1 MVFFRQE
8 LPRYGNIM
16 WIWKGKKSKC
26 EHFAVKNDKM
36 IFVVSCLCQTFPA
49 WRRAVGEGGRDAQKV
64 RDSAYVP
71 VGGGSCHNAQD
82 AVFVLWQLALVIL
95 FYAFEE
101 KNTKKFAGSLIF
113 I

>member
-1 MVFFRQE
+1 
-8 LPRYGNIM
+8 
-16 WIWKGKKSKC
+16 
-26 EHFAVKNDKM
+26 M

-71 VGGGSCHNAQD
+71 VGGGSYHNDQG

-101 KNTKKFAGSLIF
+101 KNVKKFAGSLF
-113 I
+113 FV